1 MNREPV
7 DRWCERGILALVLA
21 ILVLGPLAFGA
32 VRALEF
38 SVIQILTVGVM
49 ALWGIRLWINAKP
62 QLLWPPICWAAL
74 AFAIYA
80 IVRYCQADIEY
91 VARQELLRILVYTFL
106 FFAVLNNLHRQEST
120 QIISFTLI
128 FLAMAI
134 AGYAVYQFM
143 ADSKYVWFYPTLY
156 PHRGSGTYVCPNH
169 LGGFLELL
177 LPLGLAYTMLGRLKP
192 VTRILI
198 GYASFVLLAGIAAT
212 VSRGAWASTAVALF
226 FFVIAL
232 LFRRGFR
239 IPALVVLALLIGV
252 GAYVIPRNL
261 YIQMRLR
268 QLYSEQGKVG
278 DDMRFALW
286 QPAFKLWQ
294 DHPWW
299 GVGPA
304 HFDARFAAYRPEGVQ
319 LSPDR
324 VHNDYLNTLVDWG
337 VAGAVLV
344 ASAWLLLGLGILKTW
359 PRVRPTAVDLGN
371 KSGSNKFAFLLGAS
385 LGLVAILVHSMV
397 DFNMHIP
404 ANAIV
409 VVTLMALL
417 TSQLRFATDRFWF
430 TARIPSKVF
439 VSLGLLAGV
448 AYLTPQAWRRGN
460 EYVWLQRANA
470 APPFSTKQIDLLK
483 HAAAIEPDNPKTCFA
498 IGEALRH
505 ESQEGGEYYE
515 GQEGVTYRQ
524 LAEQA
529 MRWYQQAMNLN
540 PYDSRNFTGYGWCLD
555 QLDRTAESAAY
566 FDRAEEL
573 DPNNY
578 FNLNNIGLHYV
589 QLGDFAAARPWF
601 ERSIRMEWQDNPIPR
616 NYLPLINS
624 RLMDATTNQLNA
636 VFSRPGS

>member
-1 MNREPV
+1 MNREPL

-38 SVIQILTVGVM
+38 SVIQILTVSVI
-49 ALWGIRLWINAKP
+49 ALWGIRLWISPKP
-62 QLLWPPICWAAL
+62 QLLWPPICWAVL
-74 AFAIYA
+74 VFAIYA

-143 ADSKYVWFYPTLY
+143 ADSKYVWFYPALY

-212 VSRGAWASTAVALF
+212 VSRGAWASTAIALF
-226 FFVIAL
+226 FFFIAL

-239 IPALVVLALLIGV
+239 VPALVVLALLIGV

-261 YIQMRLR
+261 FIQMRLR
-268 QLYSEQGKVG
+268 QLYSQQGKVG

-286 QPAFKLWQ
+286 QPAYKLWQ

-304 HFDARFAAYRPEGVQ
+304 HFDARFVAYRPEGVQ

-337 VAGAVLV
+337 MVGTVLV
-344 ASAWLLLGLGILKTW
+344 ASAWLLLALGILKTW
-359 PRVRPTAVDLGN
+359 PRVRPTAVDLGT

-385 LGLVAILVHSMV
+385 LGLVAILVHSLV

-417 TSQLRFATDRFWF
+417 TSQLRFATERFWF
-430 TARIPSKVF
+430 TARIPSKAL
-439 VSLGLLAGV
+439 VSVGLLAGV
-448 AYLTPQAWRRGN
+448 VYLAPQAWRGAN

-483 HAAAIEPDNPKTCFA
+483 HAAAIETNNPKTCFA
-498 IGEALRH
+498 IGDALRH

-529 MRWYQQAMNLN
+529 MTWYQRAMKLN
-540 PYDSRNFTGYGWCLD
+540 PYDSQNYAGYGWCLD
-555 QLDRTAESAAY
+555 WLDRTSESAPY
-566 FDRAEEL
+566 FERAEEL

-578 FNLNNIGLHYV
+578 WNLNCIGLHYV

-601 ERSIRMEWQDNPIPR
+601 ERSIRMEWKDNDIPR
-616 NYLPLINS
+616 NYLPIINR
-624 RLMDATTNQLNA
+624 RLLDAATNQLNA
-636 VFSRPGS
+636 VFTRSGS

>member
-1 MNREPV
+1 
-7 DRWCERGILALVLA
+7 
-21 ILVLGPLAFGA
+21 
-32 VRALEF
+32 
-38 SVIQILTVGVM
+38 
-49 ALWGIRLWINAKP
+49 
-62 QLLWPPICWAAL
+62 
-74 AFAIYA
+74 
-80 IVRYCQADIEY
+80 
-91 VARQELLRILVYTFL
+91 
-106 FFAVLNNLHRQEST
+106 
-120 QIISFTLI
+120 
-128 FLAMAI
+128 
-134 AGYAVYQFM
+134 
-143 ADSKYVWFYPTLY
+143 
-156 PHRGSGTYVCPNH
+156 
-169 LGGFLELL
+169 
-177 LPLGLAYTMLGRLKP
+177 
-192 VTRILI
+192 
-198 GYASFVLLAGIAAT
+198 
-212 VSRGAWASTAVALF
+212 
-226 FFVIAL
+226 
-232 LFRRGFR
+232 
-239 IPALVVLALLIGV
+239 
-252 GAYVIPRNL
+252 
-261 YIQMRLR
+261 
-268 QLYSEQGKVG
+268 
-278 DDMRFALW
+278 
-286 QPAFKLWQ
+286 
-294 DHPWW
+294 
-299 GVGPA
+299 
-304 HFDARFAAYRPEGVQ
+304 
-319 LSPDR
+319 
-324 VHNDYLNTLVDWG
+324 VDWG

>member
-7 DRWCERGILALVLA
+7 DGWCERGILALVLA
-21 ILVLGPLAFGA
+21 ILILGPLAFGA

-38 SVIQILTVGVM
+38 SVIQILTVSVI
-49 ALWGIRLWINAKP
+49 ALWVIRLWVSPKP
-62 QLLWPPICWAAL
+62 QLLWPPICWAVI
-74 AFAIYA
+74 AFAVYA

-156 PHRGSGTYVCPNH
+156 PHRGSGTYICPNH

-212 VSRGAWASTAVALF
+212 VSRGAWASTAIALF
-226 FFVIAL
+226 FFFIAL

-239 IPALVVLALLIGV
+239 VPALVVLALLIGV

-261 YIQMRLR
+261 FIQTRLR
-268 QLYSEQGKVG
+268 QLYTEQGKVG

-344 ASAWLLLGLGILKTW
+344 ASAWFLLGLGILKTW
-359 PRVRPTAVDLGN
+359 PRVRPTTVDLGT

-430 TARIPSKVF
+430 TARIPSKAL
-439 VSLGLLAGV
+439 VSVGLLAGV
-448 AYLTPQAWRRGN
+448 VYLVPQAWRGGS

-470 APPFSTKQIDLLK
+470 APSFSKIQIDLLK
-483 HAAAIEPDNPKTCFA
+483 HAATIEPNNPKTCFA
-498 IGEALRH
+498 IADALRY

-529 MRWYQQAMNLN
+529 MNWYQRAMKLN
-540 PYDSRNFTGYGWCLD
+540 PYDSRNYAGYGWCLD
-555 QLDRTAESAAY
+555 WLDRFSESAPY
-566 FDRAEEL
+566 FGRAEEL

-578 FNLNNIGLHYV
+578 WNLNNIGLHYV
-589 QLGDFAAARPWF
+589 QMGDYAAARPWF
-601 ERSIRMEWQDNPIPR
+601 ERSIRMEWQDNDIPR

-624 RLMDATTNQLNA
+624 RLMEAATNQLNA
-636 VFSRPGS
+636 VISRPGS